1 METILS
7 LRLKKEMIGKDKEK
21 NKERVGENRLFFVS
35 YYSTVKDLAKLR
47 GLSTS
52 KPFSFAT

>member
-7 LRLKKEMIGKDKEK
+7 LRLKKEMIGKDK
-21 NKERVGENRLFFVS
+21 RVGENRLFFVS
-35 YYSTVKDLAKLR
+35 YYSPVTDLAKLR

-52 KPFSFAT
+52 NPFSFAT